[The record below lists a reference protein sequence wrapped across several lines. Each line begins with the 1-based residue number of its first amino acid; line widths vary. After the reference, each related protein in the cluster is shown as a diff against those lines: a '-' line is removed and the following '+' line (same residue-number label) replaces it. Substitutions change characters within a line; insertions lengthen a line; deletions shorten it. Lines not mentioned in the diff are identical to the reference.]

1 MTYKLIK
8 KYPGSPMLGT
18 VLVMKCNGWYE
29 SESSNQYPHS
39 PEVIENNP
47 EFWEEV
53 IKYPIGTKV
62 VDTWT
67 NSIYEKNNGHWIISN
82 SSPKYTINESEIG
95 EGKRFEL
102 VEEPKKSYEIL
113 SFQAAVDIRCINGIG
128 FINKGR
134 VVHRIKY
141 GNFKNIEVYPNISSE
156 EQLLLNNPNWKIHS
170 VRRLSD
176 NEILTIGDKTNHG
189 TIKEFEVCKDN
200 RILLSFSE
208 RFCLPCY
215 LDAKGSLP
223 KKLKVLFT
231 TEDGVDIREGD
242 EYYYIKDMKVCKSQA
257 MNMNYGKIK
266 NFYFS
271 TREKA
276 EEYILLNK
284 PCLSIEDIKKTG
296 SIGESFGNI
305 GAYLNIKELE
315 KLVKSRL

>member
-1 MTYKLIK
+1 MKKYKLIK

-67 NSIYEKNNGHWIISN
+67 NSIYEKNNEDWIISN

-95 EGKRFEL
+95 KGKRFEL
-102 VEEPKKSYEIL
+102 VEEPKKDYEIL
-113 SFQAAVDIRCINGIG
+113 SFYA
-128 FINKGR
+128 
-134 VVHRIKY
+134 
-141 GNFKNIEVYPNISSE
+141 KNIGGKDEVNKHYIWYETSKGSNLWSRMQNITSPYTTGE
-156 EQLLLNNPNWKIHS
+156 ILKNKNYAIHS

-189 TIKEFEVCKDN
+189 TIKEFEVCTDN
-200 RILLSFSE
+200 RILLSFLE
-208 RFCLPCY
+208 LFCLPCY

-242 EYYYIKDMKVCKSQA
+242 EYWVYDYGELNNIHKVNRASCTHTGDGINRK
-257 MNMNYGKIK
+257 
-266 NFYFS
+266 YFS
-271 TREKA
+271 TKEKA

-284 PCLSIEDIKKTG
+284 PCLSINDIEFLKNECHVYWNEK
-296 SIGESFGNI
+296 
-305 GAYLNIKELE
+305 LK
-315 KLVKSRL
+315 KLVKSRW